1 MENGLSPNA
10 REVRSMRSAVRVC
23 LFPLLAVGLAACSDS
38 TAPVELPGLS
48 ITAPTTVHFTEQ
60 AGGYRQ
66 INVPVRITNGTSGT
80 LDVMSCSESVER
92 FTLASWQL
100 VWAPVCLAIIDLG
113 SSPIEPGTTRTMT
126 LTVADTPSQ
135 YEGFRFTDAEKVYRA
150 RFTLVLVDGGRGT
163 TLPVEVSV
171 SNPFQVVP

>member
-1 MENGLSPNA
+1 MENSLRPNA
-10 REVRSMRSAVRVC
+10 AEVRNVRSAARACVFA
-23 LFPLLAVGLAACSDS
+23 LFAIGLGACSDS
-38 TAPVELPGLS
+38 TAPGELPGLT
-48 ITAPTTVHFTEQ
+48 ITAPTTIHFTKQ

-66 INVPVRITNGTSGT
+66 IAVPVTITNGTSGR
-80 LDVMSCSESVER
+80 LEVMNCSESVER

-113 SSPIEPGTTRTMT
+113 SSPIEPGTTRTVT

-135 YEGFRFTDAEKVYRA
+135 YDGFRFTDAEKVYRA
-150 RFTLVLVDGGRGT
+150 RFSLVLVDGNRGT
-163 TLPVEVSV
+163 NLPVAVSV